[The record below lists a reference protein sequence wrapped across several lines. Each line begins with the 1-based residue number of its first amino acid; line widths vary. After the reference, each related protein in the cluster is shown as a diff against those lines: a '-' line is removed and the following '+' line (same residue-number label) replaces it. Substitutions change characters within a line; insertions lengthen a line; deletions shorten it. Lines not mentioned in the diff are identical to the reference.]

1 MTRPAVSRGVWAL
14 PFLLIAA
21 CKADTPPSASF
32 DPFPSGSAA
41 RYHFDLARNFY
52 KTPELE
58 ASERGLLV
66 AGLHRFQQ
74 LSVPARENADSL
86 LAAFRAQDSLYLDV
100 TRHGA
105 YLDSKYFA
113 DTRNTDASDR
123 AEELRILAGKSF
135 APFESVLVSKP
146 DTFFTRMEGTQPAL
160 QKYRFAVET
169 LRRDALH
176 PGSSRADVGSKG
188 RDRFYTTLNGTNFGF
203 VQTPTGSL
211 KVPQDWGAIASH
223 PDRRVRREG
232 YLRNQAGLTKNL
244 DVYADILVS
253 TAKALNKAA
262 RTRGYADYPEESYA
276 DRLLTRDQVTN
287 FLESLAAASEVNKR
301 IERTMI
307 DHYRHILD
315 VDTVHVW
322 DLTVPEPGMV
332 APKFTIAKATQAVLE
347 ATKPL
352 GEGYTQEL
360 AKLLDPAN
368 GRMDVAPGPNKAQR
382 QGFSTGLVGFPSLFY
397 QGAFMGYLDD
407 VVTLAHES
415 GHAVQNML
423 MTSNGV
429 LPRYAM
435 GPGYFTESFAVF
447 CEILLLDHLYET
459 APDKTHKIFYLQQ
472 LINQGSDG
480 VFRNGWE
487 SLLEIQL
494 FDRVGTGSTLTAD
507 EIEAMTQSTASRFSV
522 WFGPQ
527 SERRQLAWLQP
538 TQFFTWP
545 LYRVNYV
552 YARVLAL
559 RYFDLLQKDPQQF
572 RDRYLGLLMNGYD
585 APPDT
590 LLQRFVGMDLE
601 DPALVDGAVHVLD
614 SWLTELEALY
624 GS

>member
-14 PFLLIAA
+14 LFLLIGA
-21 CKADTPPSASF
+21 CKAEGPSPANF

-58 ASERGLLV
+58 ASERRLLV
-66 AGLHRFQQ
+66 AGLERFQQ
-74 LSVPARENADSL
+74 VSVGTLNNADSL

-113 DTRNTDASDR
+113 DTRNTDASEA
-123 AEELRILAGKSF
+123 AEKLRLRSGESF

-146 DTFFTRMEGTQPAL
+146 NTFFTRMEGTQPAL
-160 QKYRFAVET
+160 RQYRFALET
-169 LRRDALH
+169 LRRDADH

-188 RDRFYTTLNGTNFGF
+188 AQRFYTTLNGTDFGF
-203 VQTPTGSL
+203 VETPAGSL
-211 KVPQDWGAIASH
+211 KVPQDWSAIASN

-232 YLRNQAGLTKNL
+232 YLLNQKGLTKNL
-244 DVYADILVS
+244 DVYTDILVS
-253 TAKALNKAA
+253 TAKSLNKAA
-262 RTRGYADYPEESYA
+262 QRRGYADYPEESYG
-276 DRLLTRDQVTN
+276 DRLLNRDQVTS
-287 FLESLAAASEVNKR
+287 FLESIAAASEVNKR
-301 IERTMI
+301 IESTLI
-307 DHYRHILD
+307 DHYRRILD

-322 DLTVPEPGMV
+322 DITVSEPGMD
-332 APKFTIAKATQAVLE
+332 APRFTITEATQAVLE

-352 GEGYTQEL
+352 GETYTREL

-397 QGAFMGYLDD
+397 QGAFGGYVDD

-447 CEILLLDHLYET
+447 CEILVLDHLYKT
-459 APDKTHKIFYLQQ
+459 APDKAHKIFYLQQ
-472 LINQGSDG
+472 LINQGPDG
-480 VFRNGWE
+480 MFRQGWE
-487 SLLEIQL
+487 SLLEQQL
-494 FDRVGTGSTLTAD
+494 FDRVGTETTLTAD

-527 SERRQLAWLQP
+527 SERKLMWLQP

-545 LYRVNYV
+545 LYRINYV
-552 YARVLAL
+552 YSRVLAL
-559 RYFDLLQKDPQQF
+559 RYFDLLHENPPQF

-590 LLQRFVGMDLE
+590 LLQRFVDVRLQ
-601 DPALVDGAVHVLD
+601 DPALIDGAVHVLD
-614 SWLTELEALY
+614 SWLKELEALY
-624 GS
+624 AS

>member
-14 PFLLIAA
+14 LFLLIGA
-21 CKADTPPSASF
+21 CKAEAPSSANF

-52 KTPELE
+52 RTPELE
-58 ASERGLLV
+58 ASEGRLLE
-66 AGLHRFQQ
+66 AGLKRFQQ
-74 LSVPARENADSL
+74 SSVGALENADSF

-113 DTRNTDASDR
+113 DTRNTDASER
-123 AEELRILAGKSF
+123 AEELRVLAGESF

-146 DTFFTRMEGTQPAL
+146 DTFFTRMEGTQPTL
-160 QKYRFAVET
+160 RQYRFAVET
-169 LRRDALH
+169 LRRDAVH

-188 RDRFYTTLNGTNFGF
+188 RDRFFSTLNGTDFGF
-203 VQTPTGSL
+203 VQTPAGSL
-211 KVPQDWGAIASH
+211 KVPQDWAAIASN

-244 DVYADILVS
+244 DVYADILVG
-253 TAKALNKAA
+253 TAKSLNKAA
-262 RTRGYADYPEESYA
+262 RTRGYADYPEETYA
-276 DRLLTRDQVTN
+276 DRLLTRDEVTK
-287 FLESLAAASEVNKR
+287 FLESIAAASEVNKR

-322 DLTVPEPGMV
+322 DLTVPEPGMD
-332 APKFTIAKATQAVLE
+332 APKFTITEATQAVLE

-352 GEGYTQEL
+352 GEGYTKEL

-368 GRMDVAPGPNKAQR
+368 GRMDIAPGPNKAQR

-397 QGAFMGYLDD
+397 QGAFRGYVDD

-435 GPGYFTESFAVF
+435 GPSYFTESFAVF
-447 CEILLLDHLYET
+447 CEVLVLDHLYKT
-459 APDKTHKIFYLQQ
+459 APDKPHKIFYLQQ
-472 LINQGSDG
+472 LINQGPDG

-487 SLLEIQL
+487 SLFEQHL
-494 FDRVGTGSTLTAD
+494 FDRVGTDTTLTPD
-507 EIEAMTQSTASRFSV
+507 ELEAMTQSTASRFSV

-538 TQFFTWP
+538 TQFFAWP
-545 LYRVNYV
+545 LYHLNYV

-559 RYFDLLQKDPQQF
+559 RYFDLLQKNPQQF
-572 RDRYLGLLMNGYD
+572 RDRYMGLLMNGYD

-590 LLQRFVGMDLE
+590 LLQRFVDMRLQ

-614 SWLTELEALY
+614 SWLKELDALY
-624 GS
+624 AS